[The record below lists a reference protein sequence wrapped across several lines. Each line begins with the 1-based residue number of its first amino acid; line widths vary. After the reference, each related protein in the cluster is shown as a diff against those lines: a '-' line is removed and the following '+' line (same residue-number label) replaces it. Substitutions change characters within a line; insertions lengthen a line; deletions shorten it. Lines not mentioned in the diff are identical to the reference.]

1 MNWDNF
7 IAPNVKEI
15 KPSGIRKFFDI
26 ANQIEGVLSLSIGE
40 PDFAAPEKIRQ
51 AMIDSINE
59 KRQAIR
65 AIRGFP
71 S

>member
-15 KPSGIRKFFDI
+15 KPSGIRNFFDI

-51 AMIDSINE
+51 AMIDSK

-65 AIRGFP
+65 AIRGFL